1 MVWVNDCYPTVTDC
15 TFENIYSGGTNIYYY
30 AYQSGPTSPEISRN
44 SIAGGYC
51 GIRIDGNSSSTT
63 PIILGNQISETSG
76 YGVHCSGLVEGANL
90 QYMIIQNNDVGMY
103 VESGVGDIHDS
114 DFINN
119 NDYGL
124 LNESGAI
131 LDAANNYWG
140 HATGPTHTSNPGGVG
155 DRVSD
160 DVNFLPFSGDPVVG
174 EPPTIWIAPSR
185 IDVDLFPEH
194 VANDTIRIG
203 NSGLQPIEYNISEA
217 SSADKKS
224 RTDIE
229 WLSVNP
235 LSGIVEHG
243 QSATIDVMVSSE
255 GMPEDQYTAFLIVS
269 SNDPDNDL
277 VVVPVQMNVS
287 QVFIYGPADGD
298 TVAVGSSTDIS
309 WDAEN
314 PDDVAAVD
322 LWYSVDGGQTFP
334 HLIAE
339 DLPNTPPFTWTVG
352 GGGADS
358 CQIQIDVEY
367 VGGESC
373 QNISR
378 GYFTIVEDVS
388 NVTGED
394 VLPQKYSL
402 MCNYPN
408 PFNPR
413 TTIIYDLPEQTR
425 VDLVIYDIAGR
436 LVSSP
441 VRGEMRNVGRHRI
454 VWDGRDLNGRV
465 VAAGVY
471 FYRLETPTFVD
482 TRRMTLI
489 K

>member
-1 MVWVNDCYPTVTDC
+1 MPT
-15 TFENIYSGGTNIYYY
+15 
-30 AYQSGPTSPEISRN
+30 
-44 SIAGGYC
+44 
-51 GIRIDGNSSSTT
+51 
-63 PIILGNQISETSG
+63 II
-76 YGVHCSGLVEGANL
+76 
-90 QYMIIQNNDVGMY
+90 
-103 VESGVGDIHDS
+103 
-114 DFINN
+114 
-119 NDYGL
+119 
-124 LNESGAI
+124 
-131 LDAANNYWG
+131 
-140 HATGPTHTSNPGGVG
+140 P
-155 DRVSD
+155 
-160 DVNFLPFSGDPVVG
+160 G
-174 EPPTIWIAPSR
+174 EP
-185 IDVDLFPEH
+185 
-194 VANDTIRIG
+194 
-203 NSGLQPIEYNISEA
+203 
-217 SSADKKS
+217 
-224 RTDIE
+224 
-229 WLSVNP
+229 
-235 LSGIVEHG
+235 
-243 QSATIDVMVSSE
+243 
-255 GMPEDQYTAFLIVS
+255 
-269 SNDPDNDL
+269 
-277 VVVPVQMNVS
+277 
-287 QVFIYGPADGD
+287 
-298 TVAVGSSTDIS
+298 
-309 WDAEN
+309 
-314 PDDVAAVD
+314 
-322 LWYSVDGGQTFP
+322 
-334 HLIAE
+334 LIAE